1 MEPYGFGINDGAFV
15 PDFLKKFLSECVV
28 SDKSLY
34 LCRRAS
40 LFAVLLRLC
49 CRACV
54 IACGMRLMFVI

>member
-1 MEPYGFGINDGAFV
+1 MPY
-15 PDFLKKFLSECVV
+15 DFLKKISSKRVV

-49 CRACV
+49 CSACV
-54 IACGMRLMFVI
+54 IACGMRLIFVI